1 MTMNWKN
8 WRPSGRVAGL
18 MVLSALVATAQTRPV
33 ARPGSVNYVEGL
45 VTLDGQP
52 ISQNAIGTR
61 EMLRGQVLATT
72 DGRAEVLLTPGVF
85 LRLDSNS
92 AVRMVSPDLADTVV
106 ELMNGRAMVEADW
119 VAKENHIEIDTKGAQ
134 VVLERNGLY
143 EVSADKATVAT
154 FDGKATVIVDERSVD
169 VGRGRLLSVANNP
182 KFKTEGF
189 NRNASDSLY
198 AWSRLRSQ
206 YMAQASA
213 ESARMVV
220 VGGPYRYGYAG
231 AGWFWNPW
239 YSGWAFLPGTG
250 YLSSP
255 FGFAFYSP
263 LYWQG
268 YGYGLGYGGYAYR
281 GGYGG
286 FGGGFH
292 GGRR

>member
-1 MTMNWKN
+1 MMAMNWRN
-8 WRPSGRVAGL
+8 WRTSGRIAGL
-18 MVLSALVATAQTRPV
+18 VALGALVAAAQTRPV

-45 VTLDGQP
+45 VTLNGQP
-52 ISQNAIGTR
+52 VDRNAIGR
-61 EMLRGQVLATT
+61 SEMSSGQVLATT
-72 DGRAEVLLTPGVF
+72 DGKAEVLLTPGVF

-106 ELMNGRAMVEADW
+106 ELMNGRAMVEADF
-119 VAKENHIEIDTKGAQ
+119 VAKQNHIEIDIKGAQ
-134 VVLERNGLY
+134 VVLEKNGLY
-143 EVSADKATVAT
+143 EVNADKATAAT
-154 FDGKATVIVDERSVD
+154 FDGKATVIVDEHGVD
-169 VGRGRLLSVANNP
+169 VGRGRVLALVNNP
-182 KFKTEGF
+182 KWRTQGF
-189 NRNASDSLY
+189 NRNATDSLY

-213 ESARMVV
+213 ESARMVL

-255 FGFAFYSP
+255 FGFGFYSP
-263 LYWQG
+263 LYWRG
-268 YGYGLGYGGYAYR
+268 YFGGPYAFR
-281 GGYGG
+281 GGYG
-286 FGGGFH
+286 FYGGFARG